1 MKKKRIAWL
10 LAAVFCLSM
19 VVFSGCGSSEEPEE
33 TAESPY
39 PMTIEDNEYFKFEI
53 VENDEAWGEY
63 TYKITNKTDQDITFD
78 GEKAIINGSTTVDAF
93 IYSDLA
99 AGTSAKDTFY
109 LDDEELSDFG
119 EDEELV
125 MTVQYNVYNSDF
137 DDITS
142 GSFDFTIP
150 K

>member
-53 VENDEAWGEY
+53 VENDEA
-63 TYKITNKTDQDITFD
+63 
-78 GEKAIINGSTTVDAF
+78 
-93 IYSDLA
+93 
-99 AGTSAKDTFY
+99 
-109 LDDEELSDFG
+109 
-119 EDEELV
+119 
-125 MTVQYNVYNSDF
+125 
-137 DDITS
+137 
-142 GSFDFTIP
+142 
-150 K
+150 